1 MLLITCGI
9 ATNLRFS
16 HAADFFKAMAQARVD
31 NSAGPYLPVLL
42 SPELLILDDL
52 GLHRLTAQPFAVY
65 TL

>member
-16 HAADFFKAMAQARVD
+16 HAADFFKAMAQARAD
-31 NSAGPYLPVLL
+31 NSADRTFR